1 MHRMRLIGLGFVA
14 ALFFLSLAAGA
25 HANEIKSQPDD
36 KILAPFDI
44 VETKV
49 TTKGGYAIFEMKMRG
64 DAAKSR
70 PKATGRFRGSGVYA
84 YVWPTSLNSADVGF
98 DKDQGIVALALAF
111 HPDFDDA
118 AKGARNRDRWHPH
131 WVVLTEDKSCGGGLK
146 VRDIPKDAHPKLP
159 KTWPGVAILIDSP
172 SYLTAISGST
182 VKVRVPLKKIGA
194 LKSASFDGVTAGLR
208 VNADLASPLLC
219 VANVFKM
226 TSGDLSLSG
235 KVGPSSEA
243 APPVKK
249 FGQR

>member
-1 MHRMRLIGLGFVA
+1 MNRKKLVGLGFLA
-14 ALFFLSLAAGA
+14 PLSLSLGAAA
-25 HANEIKSQPDD
+25 VHANEINSQRDD
-36 KILAPFDI
+36 KILASFDI

-49 TTKGGYAIFEMKMRG
+49 ATKGGYAIFEMKVRG
-64 DAAKSR
+64 DAGKSR
-70 PKATGRFRGSGVYA
+70 PQATGKFQGSSVYA
-84 YVWPTSLNSADVGF
+84 YVWPTSLDSSDVGF
-98 DKDQGIVALALAF
+98 DKKQGIVALALTY

-172 SYLTAISGST
+172 SYLTAISGGT

-194 LKSASFDGVTAGLR
+194 LKSASFDGMTAGLR
-208 VNADLASPLLC
+208 VNANLAAPLLC
-219 VANVFKM
+219 VANVFKR

-235 KVGPSSEA
+235 KVGPS
-243 APPVKK
+243 K
-249 FGQR
+249 